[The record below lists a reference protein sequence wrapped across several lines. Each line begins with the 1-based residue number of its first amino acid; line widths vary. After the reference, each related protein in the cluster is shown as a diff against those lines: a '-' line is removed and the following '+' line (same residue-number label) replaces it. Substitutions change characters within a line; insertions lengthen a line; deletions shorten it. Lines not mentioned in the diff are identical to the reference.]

1 MHMSAIYKRVT
12 DEDNRFGCRVKY
24 KEQRT
29 TYLWTLRYNYVI
41 YPIIALPYITL
52 YCLYNKNTYHMPR
65 YTCYLCFYVRSIE
78 HENNITCQGM

>member
-1 MHMSAIYKRVT
+1 MHDMFAIYKRVT

-52 YCLYNKNTYHMPR
+52 YCLYNKNTYAMPR
-65 YTCYLCFYVRSIE
+65 YTCYL
-78 HENNITCQGM
+78 